1 MNAKTVEE
9 YLTRVMPGQQAELE
23 RVRRIILA
31 VAPHAEETISYGM
44 PTYKVDGKRLIYFAA
59 FKDHMSLF
67 GTLGPLEDKLGGYN
81 LTHKGTVQFT
91 EENPIPDELIEEIV
105 RYRLANLDRQ

>member
-9 YLTRVMPGQQAELE
+9 YLTRVTPGQQAELE

-59 FKDHMSLF
+59 FEDHMSLF
-67 GTLGPLEDKLGGYN
+67 GTLGPLEDKLGAYN